1 MQDSEGLFYTYWEI
15 CQDVNGSLLWEEM
28 EVQMTDL
35 SPDLFFP
42 E

>member
-1 MQDSEGLFYTYWEI
+1 MNEFEGLFYTYWEI
-15 CQDVNGSLLWEEM
+15 SKDSQGELLWEEV